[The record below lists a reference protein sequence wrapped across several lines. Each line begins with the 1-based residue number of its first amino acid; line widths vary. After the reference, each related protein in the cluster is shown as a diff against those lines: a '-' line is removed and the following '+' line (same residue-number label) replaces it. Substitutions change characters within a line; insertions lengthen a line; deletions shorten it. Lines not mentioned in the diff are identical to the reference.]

1 LWSFPTL
8 EPAIVSGSS
17 FVIERRLDR
26 PGEVEVRVGD
36 SVEPTTIVAHSSS
49 LEKTITVFVASELG
63 VSNDEVRRRLT
74 RPIGSSFEAGEEIAR
89 SRRGLRTAAV
99 TAPLAGV
106 LTNVDDS
113 NGTVVL
119 QASSASS
126 DLRALVDGVVER
138 VIPDHGAIV
147 RTSGA
152 RVFGAIGF
160 GGETTGR
167 LVVGL
172 DRPDRELTV
181 DQVKDTW
188 KGAIVLTGMTVGV
201 PTLARLG
208 QVGVA
213 GIIVGSIAEADIRRF
228 VGTSGTNEAS
238 AATFWRIG
246 APSAPFVTASIE
258 SPFVVVV
265 TEGFG
270 RIPMAEP
277 VFSFLR
283 QHEGS
288 ILSMQATTAVGERLA
303 RPEIYITG
311 GNSSG
316 GDRSSDE
323 LDTGRPVR
331 LIDVANLGT
340 VGSIAEPSSD
350 RYGSV
355 LVELQ
360 NGTRRR
366 VDPANLE
373 VLA

>member
-1 LWSFPTL
+1 MWSFPTL

-36 SVEPTTIVAHSSS
+36 SVEPSTVVARSSS
-49 LEKTITVFVASELG
+49 LEKSITVFVASELG
-63 VSNDEVRRRLT
+63 VPNDEVRRRLT

-89 SRRGLRTAAV
+89 ARRGLRTAAV
-99 TAPLAGV
+99 TAPLGGV
-106 LTNVDDS
+106 LTDVDDA

-119 QASSASS
+119 RASSASS
-126 DLRALVDGVVER
+126 ELRALVDGVVER

-147 RTSGA
+147 RTGGS

-172 DRPDRELTV
+172 DRHDRELTA

-188 KGAIVLTGMTVGV
+188 KGTIVLTGMTVGV
-201 PTLARLG
+201 PTLARLR

-213 GIIVGSIAEADIRRF
+213 GIIVGSLAEADIRRF
-228 VGTSGTNEAS
+228 VSSTGAEEVS
-238 AATFWRIG
+238 AAAFWRMG
-246 APSAPFVTASIE
+246 APAAPFVAMNAQT
-258 SPFVVVV
+258 PFVVVV

-283 QHEGS
+283 QNEGS
-288 ILSMQATTAVGERLA
+288 VISIQATTAVGERLS

-311 GNSSG
+311 GNLTS
-316 GDRSSDE
+316 GDRASD
-323 LDTGRPVR
+323 DVHPGRQVR
-331 LIDVANLGT
+331 LIDGANLGT
-340 VGSIAEPSSD
+340 IAVVVGAETDPFD
-350 RYGSV
+350 GV
-355 LVELQ
+355 VVELS
-360 NGTRRR
+360 NGSFRRAN
-366 VDPANLE
+366 PANLE
-373 VLA
+373 VLV